1 MSATGCPP
9 GVRSSSVVKVIA
21 GNQADTDLAN
31 VHVAHG
37 AIRTAERQIGSVQ
50 LGNRGELRKDVGSLA
65 ELVRPRVRPEIV
77 GSIGMELYGQSALL
91 RSMAVAS
98 DHRSKGIAKAL
109 INELMAYAKEKRVSD
124 MFLITN
130 TAEQYFQRVG
140 FKKIPREEVKEVVLQ
155 SKEFNGLCPASS
167 AIMMKEL

>member
-1 MSATGCPP
+1 MIEIAVNLIVVVVNIFNMIRPATNKDY
-9 GVRSSSVVKVIA
+9 SSVC
-21 GNQADTDLAN
+21 DLLASEN
-31 VHVAHG
+31 LPT
-37 AIRTAERQIGSVQ
+37 I
-50 LGNRGELRKDVGSLA
+50 DVDRNLSHFFVMT
-65 ELVRPRVRPEIV
+65 EQNEIV

-98 DHRSKGIAKAL
+98 DHRSKGIAMAL

>member
-1 MSATGCPP
+1 
-9 GVRSSSVVKVIA
+9 
-21 GNQADTDLAN
+21 
-31 VHVAHG
+31 
-37 AIRTAERQIGSVQ
+37 
-50 LGNRGELRKDVGSLA
+50 
-65 ELVRPRVRPEIV
+65 
-77 GSIGMELYGQSALL
+77 
-91 RSMAVAS
+91 MAVAS
-98 DHRSKGIAKAL
+98 GHRSKGIAMAL
-109 INELMAYAKEKRVSD
+109 INELMAYAKGKRVSD